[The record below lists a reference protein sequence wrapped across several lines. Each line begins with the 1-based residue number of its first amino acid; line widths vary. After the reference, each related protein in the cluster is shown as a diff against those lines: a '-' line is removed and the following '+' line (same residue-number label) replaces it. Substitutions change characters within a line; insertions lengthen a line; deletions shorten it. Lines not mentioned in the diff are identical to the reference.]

1 MKSLPLSEVVILVPS
16 TLANLNSSF
25 SFFNQIHISGSNTY
39 TMDYREPFF
48 FLKRKEKPERRI
60 RSIGNQKAK
69 TISNFIH
76 WCGLQSSVIGF
87 LKFQCAVKCR
97 FSLIML
103 VCLYYKAPW
112 FGLRL

>member
-1 MKSLPLSEVVILVPS
+1 MRSGQIDTVFYQL
-16 TLANLNSSF
+16 LACTAAG
-25 SFFNQIHISGSNTY
+25 SGAGLLIGK
-39 TMDYREPFF
+39 EKGV
-48 FLKRKEKPERRI
+48 LKEGRRKEKPERRI
-60 RSIGNQKAK
+60 RSMGNQKAK